1 MEKIDPTLCE
11 EIRSE
16 LAYVNCELV
25 DLEVLNIRGTT
36 VVKVY
41 TDKGGGV
48 TLDEISTA
56 AKKLRDR
63 FDQSDLLGAE
73 YRLEVSSPGERRS
86 LRGKKDLGKFVGR
99 RVMLYLDDGSKR
111 VGSIADADSDWLRL
125 SVEGQEA
132 EPIGRET
139 IEDMHL
145 LRTCNQ

>member
-16 LAYVNCELV
+16 LAGVDCELV

-63 FDQSDLLGAE
+63 FDQSDLLGSE
-73 YRLEVSSPGERRS
+73 YRLEVSSPGEKRS
-86 LRGKKDLGKFVGR
+86 LRGGKGLEHFVGR
-99 RVMLYLDDGSKR
+99 QVMLYLNDGSKR
-111 VGSIADADSDWLRL
+111 AGSIADADSDWVRL
-125 SVEGQEA
+125 SVEGQEP

-145 LRTCNQ
+145 LYPCIQ